1 MNKEE
6 APPKAPDAGT
16 TQELSR
22 EEILAFLERTKKES
36 PGPEPPRPDKPPNRS
51 G

>member
-22 EEILAFLERTKKES
+22 EEILAFLERMKKE
-36 PGPEPPRPDKPPNRS
+36 GPEPEPRRPGKTPIRRD
-51 G
+51 

>member
-22 EEILAFLERTKKES
+22 EEILAFLEKMKKEG
-36 PGPEPPRPDKPPNRS
+36 PRPEPPRPGKPPIRK